1 MACSNNVVRAG
12 LTPKAIDKETLI
24 DMLTYEFTQ
33 DVELIFRCGP
43 VRVLHPISVDDHYAT
58 IQTDAKEFMIEVIT
72 LKKGESYSIPCIS
85 IPRILIGYSGCGKVG
100 DMNVK

>member
-24 DMLTYEFTQ
+24 DMLTYESTYF
-33 DVELIFRCGP
+33 VELIFRCGP
-43 VRVLHPISVDDHYAT
+43 VRVLHPTSIDDHYAT
-58 IQTDAKEFMIEVIT
+58 VQTDAKEFMIEVIT

-85 IPRILIGYSGCGKVG
+85 VPSILIGYSGYGKVG